1 MSNEPH
7 ARAISLDTGRW
18 AAEFK
23 PSWRTTYQKVKG
35 EIKGRYGVLTWRDA
49 KDAEIAAWRALNE
62 FEHATIR
69 SYRGLTGKEWAEE
82 EFSKVFGARA

>member
-7 ARAISLDTGRW
+7 ARAIILTTGRW

-35 EIKGRYGVLTWRDA
+35 EIKGRYGILTWNNA
-49 KDAEIAAWRALNE
+49 KDAEISAWRALNE
-62 FEHATIR
+62 FEHGTIR
-69 SYRGLTGKEWAEE
+69 SDRALTVMEQAEA
-82 EFSKVFGARA
+82 EFNRIFGERA